1 MTISVRIGI
10 AALGLAAAWGAVAA
24 DFDGSKAL
32 ICAPVEALDCTAGAP
47 CQKGNPDD
55 IGAPAF
61 VRLDFG
67 KKIVIGPQRNT
78 PISVLEKSDSE
89 LLAQGT
95 EQGYGW
101 TIAVD
106 VKSGRMSATLT
117 DREGVFVLFGS
128 CTPL

>member
-1 MTISVRIGI
+1 MAISVRMGL
-10 AALGLAAAWGAVAA
+10 AALGMAAAWSAAGA

-47 CQKGNPDD
+47 CQKSIPDA

-61 VRLDFG
+61 VRIDFA
-67 KKIVIGPQRNT
+67 KKIVIGTQRNT
-78 PISVLEKSDSE
+78 PIGLLEKSESE

-95 EQGYGW
+95 ELGYGW

-106 VKSGRMSATLT
+106 AVSGRMSATLT
-117 DREGVFVLFGS
+117 DREGVFILFGA